1 MGPGPINK
9 KSLNPK
15 YKLQI
20 ESIMNTI
27 HPLLDKEKQLQA
39 KRYEKEKRLL
49 GLAGMALSLVILL
62 GFYFSGLSAWLANLN
77 IGNSIILTFILYVL
91 AFQIIL
97 VFFGL
102 PLSFYS
108 SYIHEHKWNFSNH
121 TVKSW
126 LWEQTKGFFVG
137 FILMLILLGL
147 LFWIM
152 AVYPQNWWL
161 SAGLAFAL
169 VSVIMATI
177 FPVVILPIFN
187 KYTPVENK
195 ELTDT
200 LERILSQGGLRSSG
214 FFKEDMSKQTK
225 KENAFLA
232 GLGKTRRVVL
242 GDNLMENMLVPEI
255 ESIIAHEVGH
265 YKNKHIWK
273 NIVIGTLEGVVAFF
287 ILNLVMRS
295 MFTQFLSSTSW
306 NLSLFPVFVI
316 LAGGISIFLF
326 SPFSNAISRY
336 FEKKADRY
344 ALESIQDKKAFMTA
358 MAGLADRN
366 LSNAYP
372 EWWVK
377 LLYYSH
383 PPVGERLAMAE
394 SYKKE
399 KTAEII

>member
-1 MGPGPINK
+1 MD
-9 KSLNPK
+9 
-15 YKLQI
+15 
-20 ESIMNTI
+20 MI
-27 HPLLDKEKQLQA
+27 HPFLNKERQLQA

-49 GLAGMALSLVILL
+49 GLAGMALSLIILL
-62 GFYFSGLSAWLANLN
+62 GFYFSGLSAWLANLH
-77 IGNSIILTFILYVL
+77 IGNSIIWTFLLYVL
-91 AFQIIL
+91 SFQTIL
-97 VFFGL
+97 VFLAF

-108 SYIHEHKWNFSNH
+108 SYVHEHRWNFSNH
-121 TVKSW
+121 MVKSW
-126 LWEQTKGFFVG
+126 LWEQAKGFLVG
-137 FILMLILLGL
+137 LILMLILLGL

-152 AVYPQNWWL
+152 AVYPQSWWL
-161 SAGLAFAL
+161 IAGLAFAF
-169 VSVIMATI
+169 VSVLLATI

-200 LERILSQGGLRSSG
+200 LERILSEGGLRSSG
-214 FFKEDMSKQTK
+214 FFKEDMSRQTK

-242 GDNLMENMLVPEI
+242 GDNLMEKMSVPEI
-255 ESIIAHEVGH
+255 ESVIAHEVGH
-265 YKNKHIWK
+265 YKNRHIWK
-273 NIVIGTLEGVVAFF
+273 NVVIGTLEGVVAFF
-287 ILNLVMRS
+287 MLNWVMRS
-295 MFTQFLSSTSW
+295 IFAQFLSSTSW
-306 NLSLFPVFVI
+306 NLTLFPVFVI
-316 LAGGISIFLF
+316 VAGGISIFFF
-326 SPFSNAISRY
+326 SPFSNALSRY

-344 ALESIQDKKAFMTA
+344 ALESIQDRKAFMTA

-394 SYKKE
+394 KYKKE
-399 KTAEII
+399 KMAGVI

>member
-1 MGPGPINK
+1 MDI
-9 KSLNPK
+9 
-15 YKLQI
+15 
-20 ESIMNTI
+20 I
-27 HPLLDKEKQLQA
+27 HPLLNKEKQLQA

-49 GLAGMALSLVILL
+49 GLASMALSLVILL
-62 GFYFSGLSAWLANLN
+62 GFYFSGLSAWFANLQ
-77 IGNSIILTFILYVL
+77 IGSSIIWTFLFYVL
-91 AFQIIL
+91 SFQMISG
-97 VFFGL
+97 FFGF

-108 SYIHEHKWNFSNH
+108 SYVHEHRWNFSNH

-126 LWEQTKGFFVG
+126 LWEQIKGFLVG
-137 FILMLILLGL
+137 LILMLVLLGL

-161 SAGLAFAL
+161 IAGLAFAF
-169 VSVIMATI
+169 VSVVLATI

-200 LERILSQGGLRSSG
+200 LERILSEGGLKSSG
-214 FFKEDMSKQTK
+214 FFKEDMSRQTK

-242 GDNLMENMLVPEI
+242 GDNLMENMSVPEI

-265 YKNKHIWK
+265 YKNRHIWK
-273 NIVIGTLEGVVAFF
+273 NLVIGTLEGVVAFF
-287 ILNLVMRS
+287 ILNLAMRS
-295 MFTQFLSSTSW
+295 IFAQFLSSTSW
-306 NLSLFPVFVI
+306 NLTLFPVFVI
-316 LAGGISIFLF
+316 LAGGISAFVF
-326 SPFSNAISRY
+326 SPFSNALSRY

-344 ALESIQDKKAFMTA
+344 ALENIQDKKAFMTA

-394 SYKKE
+394 NHKNE
-399 KTAEII
+399 KTVGVT

>member
-1 MGPGPINK
+1 MDKIN
-9 KSLNPK
+9 
-15 YKLQI
+15 
-20 ESIMNTI
+20 
-27 HPLLDKEKQLQA
+27 PLLDKEKQLLA

-49 GLAGMALSLVILL
+49 GLASMVLSLVILL

-77 IGNSIILTFILYVL
+77 IGNSIIWTFLLYVL
-91 AFQIIL
+91 SFQAIS

-108 SYIHEHKWNFSNH
+108 SYIHEHKWSFSNH

-126 LWEQTKGFFVG
+126 LWEQIKGFLVG
-137 FILMLILLGL
+137 LILMLILLGL

-161 SAGLAFAL
+161 IAGLAFAF
-169 VSVIMATI
+169 VSVVLATI

-195 ELTDT
+195 ELTDA
-200 LERILSQGGLRSSG
+200 LERILSEGGLRSSG
-214 FFKEDMSKQTK
+214 FFKEDMSRQTK

-242 GDNLMENMLVPEI
+242 GDNLMENMSVPEI

-265 YKNKHIWK
+265 YKKRHIWK
-273 NIVIGTLEGVVAFF
+273 NLVIGTLEGVVAFF
-287 ILNLVMRS
+287 ILNLAMRS
-295 MFTQFLSSTSW
+295 IFAQFLSSTSW
-306 NLSLFPVFVI
+306 NLTLFPVFVI
-316 LAGGISIFLF
+316 MAGGISVFLF
-326 SPFSNAISRY
+326 SPFSNALSRY

-344 ALESIQDKKAFMTA
+344 SLESIQDKKAFMTA

-394 SYKKE
+394 NHKNE
-399 KTAEII
+399 KTAGVT

>member
-1 MGPGPINK
+1 MD
-9 KSLNPK
+9 
-15 YKLQI
+15 
-20 ESIMNTI
+20 MI

-49 GLAGMALSLVILL
+49 GLASMALSLVILL
-62 GFYFSGLSAWLANLN
+62 GFYFSRLSAWLANIN
-77 IGNSIILTFILYVL
+77 IGNSIIWTFILYVL
-91 AFQIIL
+91 AFQMIL
-97 VFFGL
+97 VFFGF

-126 LWEQTKGFFVG
+126 LWEQIKGFLVG
-137 FILMLILLGL
+137 LILMLILLGL

-161 SAGLAFAL
+161 IAGLAFAF

-200 LERILSQGGLRSSG
+200 LERILSEGGLRSSG
-214 FFKEDMSKQTK
+214 FFKEDMSRQTK

-242 GDNLMENMLVPEI
+242 GDNLMENMSVPEI

-273 NIVIGTLEGVVAFF
+273 NLVIGTLEGVIAFF
-287 ILNLVMRS
+287 ILNLAMRS
-295 MFTQFLSSTSW
+295 VYAQFLSSTSW
-306 NLSLFPVFVI
+306 NLTLFPVFVI
-316 LAGGISIFLF
+316 MAGGISVFLF
-326 SPFSNAISRY
+326 SPFSNALSRY

-344 ALESIQDKKAFMTA
+344 ALENIQDKKTFMTA

-394 SYKKE
+394 NHKKE
-399 KTAEII
+399 KTAEVI

>member
-1 MGPGPINK
+1 
-9 KSLNPK
+9 
-15 YKLQI
+15 
-20 ESIMNTI
+20 
-27 HPLLDKEKQLQA
+27 
-39 KRYEKEKRLL
+39 
-49 GLAGMALSLVILL
+49 MALSLIILL
-62 GFYFSGLSAWLANLN
+62 GFYFSGLSAWLANLQ
-77 IGNSIILTFILYVL
+77 IGNSIIWTFLLYVL
-91 AFQIIL
+91 SFQMIS
-97 VFFGL
+97 VFFAL
-102 PLSFYS
+102 PLSFYN
-108 SYIHEHKWNFSNH
+108 SYVHEHKWNFSNH

-126 LWEQTKGFFVG
+126 LWEQIKGFLVG
-137 FILMLILLGL
+137 LILMLILLGL

-152 AVYPQNWWL
+152 AVYPQSWWL
-161 SAGLAFAL
+161 IAGLAFAF
-169 VSVIMATI
+169 VSVVMATI

-200 LERILSQGGLRSSG
+200 LERILSEGGLRSSG
-214 FFKEDMSKQTK
+214 FFKEDMSRQTK

-242 GDNLMENMLVPEI
+242 GDNLMENMSVPEI

-265 YKNKHIWK
+265 YKNRHIWK
-273 NIVIGTLEGVVAFF
+273 NLVIGTLEGVVAFF
-287 ILNLVMRS
+287 MLNLVMRS
-295 MFTQFLSSTSW
+295 IFAQFLASTSW
-306 NLSLFPVFVI
+306 NLTLFPVFVI
-316 LAGGISIFLF
+316 LAGGISVFLF
-326 SPFSNAISRY
+326 SPFSNALSRH

-344 ALESIQDKKAFMTA
+344 ALESIQDKRAFMTA

-394 SYKKE
+394 NHKKE
-399 KTAEII
+399 KMAGVN

>member
-1 MGPGPINK
+1 VDI
-9 KSLNPK
+9 
-15 YKLQI
+15 
-20 ESIMNTI
+20 I

-49 GLAGMALSLVILL
+49 GLASMLLSLVVLL
-62 GFYFSGLSAWLANLN
+62 GFYFSGLSAWLANLQ
-77 IGNSIILTFILYVL
+77 IGNSIIWTFLLYVL
-91 AFQIIL
+91 SFQVIS
-97 VFFGL
+97 VFFGF

-108 SYIHEHKWNFSNH
+108 SYVHEHRWNFSNH

-126 LWEQTKGFFVG
+126 LWEQIKGFLVG
-137 FILMLILLGL
+137 LILMLILLGL

-152 AVYPQNWWL
+152 ALYSQNWWFI
-161 SAGLAFAL
+161 AGLAFAF
-169 VSVIMATI
+169 VSVVLATI

-187 KYTPVENK
+187 KYTAVENK

-200 LERILSQGGLRSSG
+200 LERILSEGGLKSSG
-214 FFKEDMSKQTK
+214 FFKEDMSRQTK

-242 GDNLMENMLVPEI
+242 GDNLMENMSVPEI

-265 YKNKHIWK
+265 YKNRHIWK
-273 NIVIGTLEGVVAFF
+273 NLVIGTLEGVVAFF
-287 ILNLVMRS
+287 ILNLAMRS
-295 MFTQFLSSTSW
+295 IFSQFLSSTSW
-306 NLSLFPVFVI
+306 NLTLFPVFI
-316 LAGGISIFLF
+316 IMAGGISVFLF

-336 FEKKADRY
+336 FEKNADRY

-394 SYKKE
+394 NHENE
-399 KTAEII
+399 KMPEVI

>member
-1 MGPGPINK
+1 MD
-9 KSLNPK
+9 
-15 YKLQI
+15 
-20 ESIMNTI
+20 MI

-49 GLAGMALSLVILL
+49 GLASMALSLVILL

-77 IGNSIILTFILYVL
+77 VGNSIIWTFLIYVL
-91 AFQIIL
+91 SFQMIL

-126 LWEQTKGFFVG
+126 LWEQIKGFLVG
-137 FILMLILLGL
+137 LILMLILLGL
-147 LFWIM
+147 LFRIM

-161 SAGLAFAL
+161 IAGLAFAF
-169 VSVIMATI
+169 VSVVMATI

-200 LERILSQGGLRSSG
+200 LERILSEGGLRSSG
-214 FFKEDMSKQTK
+214 FFKEDMSRQTK

-242 GDNLMENMLVPEI
+242 GDNLMENMSVPEI

-265 YKNKHIWK
+265 YKNRHIWK
-273 NIVIGTLEGVVAFF
+273 NLVIGTLEGVVAFF

-295 MFTQFLSSTSW
+295 IFAQFLSSTSW
-306 NLSLFPVFVI
+306 NLTLFPVFVI
-316 LAGGISIFLF
+316 MAGGISVFLF
-326 SPFSNAISRY
+326 SSFSNALSRY

-344 ALESIQDKKAFMTA
+344 ALENIQDKKAFMTA

-394 SYKKE
+394 NHKKE
-399 KTAEII
+399 KTAGVS

>member
-1 MGPGPINK
+1 MD
-9 KSLNPK
+9 
-15 YKLQI
+15 
-20 ESIMNTI
+20 MI

-49 GLAGMALSLVILL
+49 GLASMVLSLVILL
-62 GFYFSGLSAWLANLN
+62 GFYFSGLSAWLANLQ
-77 IGNSIILTFILYVL
+77 IGNSIIWTFLLYVL
-91 AFQIIL
+91 SFQMIS
-97 VFFGL
+97 VFFGF

-108 SYIHEHKWNFSNH
+108 SYVHEHRWNFSNH

-126 LWEQTKGFFVG
+126 LWEQIKGFLVG
-137 FILMLILLGL
+137 LILMLILLGL

-152 AVYPQNWWL
+152 AVYPQNWWFI
-161 SAGLAFAL
+161 AGLAFAF
-169 VSVIMATI
+169 VSVVLATI

-200 LERILSQGGLRSSG
+200 LERILSEGGLKSSG
-214 FFKEDMSKQTK
+214 FFKEDMSRQTK

-242 GDNLMENMLVPEI
+242 GDNLMENMSVPEI

-265 YKNKHIWK
+265 YKNRHIWK
-273 NIVIGTLEGVVAFF
+273 NLVIGTLEGLVAFF
-287 ILNLVMRS
+287 ILNLAMRS
-295 MFTQFLSSTSW
+295 IFSQFLSSTSW
-306 NLSLFPVFVI
+306 NLTLFPVFI
-316 LAGGISIFLF
+316 IMAGGISVFLF

-336 FEKKADRY
+336 FEKNADRY
-344 ALESIQDKKAFMTA
+344 ALENIQDKKAFMTA

-394 SYKKE
+394 NHKNE
-399 KTAEII
+399 KLAEVI